1 MSLIPSKKADVV
13 AKNVAGEMV
22 LLIPSAGRYFGLNA
36 VGTNF
41 WEKMDGSLTMDEIA
55 DAIAEQYKVEATMVK
70 ADLQEL
76 AEQLVANQ
84 LIELT

>member
-1 MSLIPSKKADVV
+1 MV

-22 LLIPSAGRYFGLNA
+22 LLIPSTGRYFGLNA